1 MARQDIVAGEEITFN
16 YGHGLENYREH
27 PCRCGVVSCVGFI
40 VAEEFFDLVR
50 SQLHA
55 IRE

>member
-1 MARQDIVAGEEITFN
+1 
-16 YGHGLENYREH
+16 
-27 PCRCGVVSCVGFI
+27 VVSCVGFI

-55 IRE
+55 IHE